1 MKMEMFILGRNSIL
15 LRVENIG
22 DTFDSYGRVL
32 YQTVRIRELVDQL
45 YKVVN
50 GDSASFTAT
59 IQELSLSANM
69 PLQEMLNRKIQWQTV
84 DDATVTLDE
93 SDSGLESDFTIIN
106 LQQQRLRVFKVDY
119 TVAN

>member
-59 IQELSLSANM
+59 IEELSLSANM

>member
-1 MKMEMFILGRNSIL
+1 
-15 LRVENIG
+15 
-22 DTFDSYGRVL
+22 
-32 YQTVRIRELVDQL
+32 
-45 YKVVN
+45 
-50 GDSASFTAT
+50 
-59 IQELSLSANM
+59 
-69 PLQEMLNRKIQWQTV
+69 MLNRKIQWQTV

>member
-93 SDSGLESDFTIIN
+93 SDSGLE
-106 LQQQRLRVFKVDY
+106 
-119 TVAN
+119 